1 MFNCCICSHGLGLTD
16 LKPSIANQLEGVIMK
31 FADPRLMILENE
43 IRKVANHFSLDPDH
57 LLVESFVPNGAAV
70 LVETVGEHRVR
81 LHINLQE
88 NRIVSAKELDSNCI
102 DRELFKKYLEHMR

>member
-1 MFNCCICSHGLGLTD
+1 
-16 LKPSIANQLEGVIMK
+16 MK

-43 IRKVANHFSLDPDH
+43 ILKVARQFSLDPDH
-57 LLVESFVPNGAAV
+57 LLVESFVPNGAAI
-70 LVETVGEHRVR
+70 LVETVGDHRVR

-88 NRIVSAKELDSNCI
+88 SRIVSAKELNTNHI

>member
-1 MFNCCICSHGLGLTD
+1 
-16 LKPSIANQLEGVIMK
+16 MK

-43 IRKVANHFSLDPDH
+43 ILKVARKFSLDPDH

-70 LVETVGEHRVR
+70 LVETVGDHRVR

-88 NRIVSAKELDSNCI
+88 SRIVSAKELNANHI
-102 DRELFKKYLEHMR
+102 DPELFKKYLEHMR